1 MFSVF
6 DSNLIKFFWYGVA
19 LVGALVLAFCA
30 GFCAGLLSKRLP
42 SGVLAGVLSGAVMI
56 FVLNVDPR
64 GNVYP
69 TVATLVVIG
78 AHAGVGVLGGWAGRS
93 LARAAVA

>member
-30 GFCAGLLSKRLP
+30 GLLSKRLS